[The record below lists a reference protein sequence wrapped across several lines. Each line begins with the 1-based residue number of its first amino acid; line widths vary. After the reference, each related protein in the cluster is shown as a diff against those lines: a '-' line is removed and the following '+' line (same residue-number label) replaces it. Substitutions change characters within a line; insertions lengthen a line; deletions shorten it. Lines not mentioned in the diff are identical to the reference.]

1 MFFSLKQGN
10 FLLINRYLCYATRNF
25 DLNSDYPLIPAQP
38 TDLFIQLIIIPFLSS
53 EFLELVT
60 YFPSL
65 LIIMHLN
72 KDFRLALLLFIWS
85 TSLSCYFIHF
95 LLFYKAFFRFHIR

>member
-38 TDLFIQLIIIPFLSS
+38 TDLFIQLIIIQNKTLNTKQSNS
-53 EFLELVT
+53 NVLE
-60 YFPSL
+60 
-65 LIIMHLN
+65 
-72 KDFRLALLLFIWS
+72 
-85 TSLSCYFIHF
+85 
-95 LLFYKAFFRFHIR
+95 